1 MSVRLAANAEQKP
14 RIDTVADGALTLDQ
28 TPEDIEY
35 RDRLVVRFAG
45 DSGDGMQ
52 LAGHR
57 FTDASAIFGN
67 DLATFPSFPAEIR
80 APQGTLAGVSSFQ
93 VHIADFD
100 ILTPGDAPDVL
111 VAMNAAALKANVGEL
126 VDGGL
131 LVVNSEGFNERNL
144 QKAGYESNPL
154 EDGTLEKYRVI
165 EVPMEKLTK
174 EAVEMTGL
182 TGRGV
187 LRSKNML
194 ALGLLAWVL
203 NRPTEPTIAWIE
215 KKFADLPEVCEANVA
230 AFRAGYNYAITTEA
244 FHHTVQVRP
253 AVLAPGTYTNVSG
266 NAAVTWGLIAA
277 AQCAKLPLFY
287 ASYPITPASDLLEG
301 LSRFRNFGVRT
312 FQAEDEISAVGG
324 ALGAAFAGQL
334 GVTGTS
340 GPGLAL
346 KGETISLAA
355 TVELPLLII
364 DVQRAGP
371 STGMPTKPEQADLLF
386 ALHGRHGEGT
396 IPILAIASPSD
407 AFETVIEAARIAL
420 KFMTPVILL
429 SDAYIATGSE
439 PWRLP
444 DLTSLPDISVPFA
457 SSANGSFMPY
467 LRDPATLARAWAI
480 PGTPGLEHRIGGL
493 EKENVTGDVSYDPE
507 NHQLMTELR
516 ARKVAGIANDIPDV
530 EVDADE
536 GASIL
541 VLGWGST
548 FGAIRAT
555 IRRVRSRGYPVAAA
569 HLRYL
574 NPFPTNLGDVVSS
587 FERVLVPEMNAGQLR
602 KLLRAEY
609 LVPAVGLNKIQGV
622 PFHASEIEAKLLEML
637 TT

>member
-1 MSVRLAANAEQKP
+1 MANDALALDQKP
-14 RIDTVADGALTLDQ
+14 D
-28 TPEDIEY
+28 EIEY

-67 DLATFPSFPAEIR
+67 DLATYPNFPAEIR

-93 VHIADFD
+93 VHIADYD

-111 VAMNAAALKANVGEL
+111 VAMNPAALKDNIDEL
-126 VDGGL
+126 VDGGVL
-131 LVVNSEGFNERNL
+131 ILNNEAFNDRNL
-144 QKAGYESNPL
+144 QKAGYETNPL
-154 EDGTLEKYRVI
+154 EDGTLEKYRTI

-174 EAVEMTGL
+174 ESVEGTGM

-187 LRSKNML
+187 LRSKNFL

-203 NRPTEPTIAWIE
+203 NRPTEPTISWIE
-215 KKFADLPEVCEANVA
+215 KKFADSPDVRDANLA

-253 AVLAPGTYTNVSG
+253 AELPSGTYTNVTG
-266 NAAVTWGLIAA
+266 NAALVWGLIAA
-277 AQCAKLPLFY
+277 AQCANLPLFY

-312 FQAEDEISAVGG
+312 FQAEDEIAAVGC

-340 GPGLAL
+340 GPGLSL

-355 TVELPLLII
+355 TMELPMLII

-396 IPILAIASPSD
+396 IPIIAIASPSD
-407 AFETVIEAARIAL
+407 AFETTIEAVRIAL
-420 KFMTPVILL
+420 KYMTPVILL
-429 SDAYIATGSE
+429 SDAYIGTGSE

-444 DLTSLPDISVPFA
+444 DLSELPDISVAFA
-457 SSANGSFMPY
+457 TEANQNGTFMPY
-467 LRDPATLARAWAI
+467 LRDPETLARDWAV
-480 PGTPGLEHRIGGL
+480 PGTPGLEHRVGGL
-493 EKENVTGDVSYDPE
+493 EKENVTGNVSYDSD
-507 NHQLMTELR
+507 NHQLMTDLR
-516 ARKVAGIANDIPDV
+516 ARKVSGIASDIPLVDV
-530 EVDADE
+530 DGDE
-536 GASIL
+536 GAEIL

-548 FGAIRAT
+548 YGAVQAG
-555 IRRVRSRGYPVAAA
+555 IRRVRDQGYQVASA

-574 NPFPTNLGDVVSS
+574 NPFPSNLGEVVTSY
-587 FERVLVPEMNAGQLR
+587 ERVLIPEMNSGQLR
-602 KLLRAEY
+602 KLIRADF
-609 LVPAVGLNKIQGV
+609 LVAAEGLNKVQGV
-622 PFHASEIEAKLLEML
+622 PFYASEVEAKLLEML

>member
-1 MSVRLAANAEQKP
+1 VT
-14 RIDTVADGALTLDQ
+14 DHALTLEAP
-28 TPEDIEY
+28 PEDIEY
-35 RDRLVVRFAG
+35 RERLVVRFAG

-111 VAMNAAALKANVGEL
+111 VAMNPAALKANVEDL
-126 VDGGL
+126 VDGGVL
-131 LVVNSEGFNERNL
+131 ILNSEAFNDRNL
-144 QKAGYESNPL
+144 QKAGFDTNPL
-154 EDGTLEKYRVI
+154 EDGTLEKYRTI
-165 EVPMEKLTK
+165 EVPMETLTK
-174 EAVEMTGL
+174 EAVEGTGM

-194 ALGLLAWVL
+194 ALGILAWVL
-203 NRPTEPTIAWIE
+203 NRPTGPTIAWIE
-215 KKFADLPEVCEANVA
+215 RKFSDSPAVRDANLA
-230 AFRAGYNYAITTEA
+230 SFRAGYNYAITTEA
-244 FHHTVQVRP
+244 FHHTVQVMP
-253 AVLAPGTYTNVSG
+253 AKLPAGTYTNVTG
-266 NAAVTWGLIAA
+266 NAALTWGLIAA

-312 FQAEDEISAVGG
+312 FQAEDEIAAVGC
-324 ALGAAFAGQL
+324 ALGAAFAGNL

-346 KGETISLAA
+346 KGETIALAA
-355 TVELPLLII
+355 TVELPMLIV

-396 IPILAIASPSD
+396 IPIVAIASPSD
-407 AFETVIEAARIAL
+407 AFDTTIEAVRIAL
-420 KFMTPVILL
+420 KYMTPVILL

-444 DLTSLPDISVPFA
+444 AIEGLPDISVPFA
-457 SSANGSFMPY
+457 VQPNEDGRFRPY
-467 LRDPATLARAWAI
+467 LRDPDTLARPWAV
-480 PGTPGLEHRIGGL
+480 PGKAGLEHRIGGL
-493 EKENVTGDVSYDPE
+493 EKEDVTGDVSYDPR
-507 NHQLMTELR
+507 NHQLMTDLR
-516 ARKVAGIANDIPDV
+516 ARKIAGIAADIPDV
-530 EVDADE
+530 TIDGDE
-536 GASIL
+536 GATLL
-541 VLGWGST
+541 VLGWGWT
-548 FGAIRAT
+548 YGAIRAAV
-555 IRRVRSRGYPVAAA
+555 RRVRSKGYHVAAA

-574 NPFPTNLGDVVSS
+574 NPFPQNLG
-587 FERVLVPEMNAGQLR
+587 EVLGSYEQVLIPELNSGQLR
-602 KLLRAEY
+602 KLIRAEY
-609 LVPAVGLNKIQGV
+609 LVPAEGLNKVEGV
-622 PFHASEIEAKLLEML
+622 PFFASEIEAKLLEML

>member
-1 MSVRLAANAEQKP
+1 MT
-14 RIDTVADGALTLDQ
+14 DYALTLEAP
-28 TPEDIEY
+28 PEDIEY
-35 RDRLVVRFAG
+35 RERLVVRFAG

-111 VAMNAAALKANVGEL
+111 VAMNPAALKANVEDL
-126 VDGGL
+126 VDGGVL
-131 LVVNSEGFNERNL
+131 ILNSEAFNDRNL
-144 QKAGYESNPL
+144 QKAGFDTNPL
-154 EDGTLEKYRVI
+154 EDGTLEKYRTI
-165 EVPMEKLTK
+165 EVPMETLTK
-174 EAVEMTGL
+174 EAVEGTGM

-194 ALGLLAWVL
+194 ALGILAWVL
-203 NRPTEPTIAWIE
+203 NRPTGPTIAWIE
-215 KKFADLPEVCEANVA
+215 RKFSDSPEVRDANLA
-230 AFRAGYNYAITTEA
+230 SFRAGYNYAITTEA
-244 FHHTVQVRP
+244 FHHTVQVMP
-253 AVLAPGTYTNVSG
+253 AKLPAGTYTNVTG
-266 NAAVTWGLIAA
+266 NAALTWGLIAA

-312 FQAEDEISAVGG
+312 FQAEDEIAAVGC
-324 ALGAAFAGQL
+324 ALGAAFAGNL

-346 KGETISLAA
+346 KGETIALAA
-355 TVELPLLII
+355 TVELPMLIV

-396 IPILAIASPSD
+396 IPIVAIASPSD
-407 AFETVIEAARIAL
+407 AFETTIEAVRIAL
-420 KFMTPVILL
+420 KYMTPVILL

-444 DLTSLPDISVPFA
+444 ALDSLPDISVPFA
-457 SSANGSFMPY
+457 TAPNEDGRFMPY
-467 LRDPATLARAWAI
+467 LRDPDTLARPWAV
-480 PGTPGLEHRIGGL
+480 PGKSGLEHRIGGL
-493 EKENVTGDVSYDPE
+493 EKEDVTGDVSYDPR
-507 NHQLMTELR
+507 NHQLMTDLR
-516 ARKVAGIANDIPDV
+516 ARKITGIASDIP
-530 EVDADE
+530 EVTVDNDE
-536 GASIL
+536 GATLLI
-541 VLGWGST
+541 LGWGST
-548 FGAIRAT
+548 YGAIRAAL
-555 IRRVRSRGYPVAAA
+555 RRVRSKGYQVAAA

-574 NPFPTNLGDVVSS
+574 NPFPQNLG
-587 FERVLVPEMNAGQLR
+587 EVLGSYEQVLIPELNSGQLR
-602 KLLRAEY
+602 KLIRAEY
-609 LVPAVGLNKIQGV
+609 LVPAEGLNKVQGV
-622 PFHASEIEAKLLEML
+622 PFFASEIEAKVLEML